1 MKTLQDEHQ
10 DFTGFSR
17 KGLDALG
24 VLQNPKNK
32 GKNQKVKIWINCG
45 KNYAICQ

>member
-32 GKNQKVKIWINCG
+32 GKNQKVRNCG